1 MDESKL
7 HIHLYTY
14 RYQSVFP
21 YQATRAPKKLTHEVR
36 LQHRRICLK
45 KLLSAIHALRLHAQ
59 KLGRSHPGT
68 PRAGAPM
75 HTNCQQHRVV
85 ENKQNRRFSKT
96 RSSTFGMWH
105 AASCVALSRGTALCT
120 IPHQLNWALTVELG
134 LLERLDLADVDVLH
148 RVDALDGL
156 EDLPGD
162 VLGDA
167 GKARSAPSR
176 HTSENNIFPTPRHG
190 RCSAGGERRD
200 HERAYFRRKTR

>member
-1 MDESKL
+1 
-7 HIHLYTY
+7 
-14 RYQSVFP
+14 
-21 YQATRAPKKLTHEVR
+21 
-36 LQHRRICLK
+36 
-45 KLLSAIHALRLHAQ
+45 
-59 KLGRSHPGT
+59 
-68 PRAGAPM
+68 
-75 HTNCQQHRVV
+75 
-85 ENKQNRRFSKT
+85 
-96 RSSTFGMWH
+96 MWH

-176 HTSENNIFPTPRHG
+176 HTSENNIFPHQDTG
-190 RCSAGGERRD
+190 DAAQGVSAGITNVHTSEEKQDKGEI
-200 HERAYFRRKTR
+200 AQQWVSL